1 MLKGLRLFSLFVG
14 LCSFNIVAGPILL
27 LDVIEH
33 QNQLYAAAER
43 GYIAKLDWQQSD
55 KPVLIKTPTDVML
68 TAITS
73 SEDNVLWAV
82 GHEGVIVKS
91 KDGGVSWEVNYQHGN
106 GGALFDINFFD
117 EQHGIA
123 IGAYGLFLRTD
134 DGGENWQQEFHS
146 GLLPV
151 EDIEYLNEIREQS
164 EEDYLFELSSIL
176 PHLNQVKLID
186 STLYVVGE
194 LGLFAA
200 STDLGK
206 SWQRL
211 NISYQGSLY
220 DVAQAKQGIWISG
233 MRGNLYFIGQQSI
246 TNALSDSETMLDDN
260 KIDFPEPVNLNK
272 ITCKQELCI
281 VLGNSQT
288 VWKIDDNEVLVVD
301 KFKSKSFVSAIILD
315 ERTAYLVGENSYN
328 KLRLAN

>member
-43 GYIAKLDWQQSD
+43 GYIAKLDWQKSD

-73 SEDNVLWAV
+73 SEGNVLWAV

-91 KDGGVSWEVNYQHGN
+91 KDGGVSWEINYQHDN

-151 EDIEYLNEIREQS
+151 EDIQYLNEIREQS

-233 MRGNLYFIGQQSI
+233 MRGNLYFIVQQSI

-260 KIDFPEPVNLNK
+260 KIEFPEPVNLNK